1 MHERLINFRKAKG
14 ISQKEMAQKIA
25 MEQTTYSRKERGISP
40 VTDNE
45 WERFAKALD
54 VNIDEIR
61 EEKPVSMKN
70 ENCTFHDNSSVNNV
84 GVQYINVP
92 EQMLETL
99 MKYTKLLEDKIEELK
114 EK

>member
-1 MHERLINFRKAKG
+1 
-14 ISQKEMAQKIA
+14 
-25 MEQTTYSRKERGISP
+25 
-40 VTDNE
+40 
-45 WERFAKALD
+45 
-54 VNIDEIR
+54 
-61 EEKPVSMKN
+61 MKN

>member
-61 EEKPVSMKN
+61 E
-70 ENCTFHDNSSVNNV
+70 
-84 GVQYINVP
+84 
-92 EQMLETL
+92 
-99 MKYTKLLEDKIEELK
+99 
-114 EK
+114 

>member
-61 EEKPVSMKN
+61 EENPITMKN
-70 ENCTFHDNSSVNNV
+70 ENWNLNDNSI
-84 GVQYINVP
+84 GIQYINVP

>member
-61 EEKPVSMKN
+61 EENPITMKN
-70 ENCTFHDNSSVNNV
+70 ENWNLNDNSI
-84 GVQYINVP
+84 GIQYINVP

-114 EK
+114 KK